1 MDFRQLSAVSGG
13 APEKRAAPEARWWP
27 GYGDRLASRVPWS
40 GLGRSAWGGRRSLGH
55 PPREAGGGSVPGSA
69 PSCRPRARQSLNDAQ
84 ARVRRIPRRCPAKA
98 GAPARVGIPRIPHS
112 PGRSRITTLDRSIQ
126 QDLWSSRRDQVGS
139 PSRRWR
145 MRYTMSSRRRSR
157 STLTWTGRSPRC
169 WRSTPSLLAR
179 SPHVVAPGARRRHV
193 VDHRL
198 RGPRG
203 RGSCDRSPGVLF
215 GDGAGAAVT

>member
-1 MDFRQLSAVSGG
+1 MAGVRGSSRKPRSVVRVGAV
-13 APEKRAAPEARWWP
+13 
-27 GYGDRLASRVPWS
+27 RVGWAEI
-40 GLGRSAWGGRRSLGH
+40 LGTPPAGGGRRLG
-55 PPREAGGGSVPGSA
+55 PRLG

-198 RGPRG
+198 RGPIAG
-203 RGSCDRSPGVLF
+203 R
-215 GDGAGAAVT
+215 AVW